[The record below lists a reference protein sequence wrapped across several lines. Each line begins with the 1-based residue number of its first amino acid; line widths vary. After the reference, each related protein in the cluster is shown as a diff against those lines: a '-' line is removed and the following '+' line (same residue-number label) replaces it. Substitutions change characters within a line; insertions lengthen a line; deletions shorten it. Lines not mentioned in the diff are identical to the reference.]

1 MIESYWGQG
10 KTETPEPCPPKAV
23 DLSGLVELSK
33 ANLSPAAEHFD
44 RKVSMFFGQARE
56 GRANNPEEIQVEQRL
71 RRGWKREMDDLAS
84 FLATIENNPRSLI
97 LMPQMCKE
105 KVDEEYG
112 RKVKRLELIKNTDLK
127 VTTGEKKQLSIL
139 VLNLITEKK
148 GAPVIS
154 RNIGLDPAQSF
165 QRKEEA
171 GLIRIRIY
179 TMKVSINA
187 AGEQTRKRQLGIDVE
202 RVYRPELG
210 YLLLV
215 HYCFPNS
222 RNVKVSETSIGENP
236 LFNEVVNEAMRC
248 FKRIFEQR
256 YG

>member
-23 DLSGLVELSK
+23 DLSGLVKLSK
-33 ANLSPAAEHFD
+33 ANLSPAAEQFD

-56 GRANNPEEIQVEQRL
+56 GRTNNPEEIQIEQRL
-71 RRGWKREMDDLAS
+71 RREWTREIDDLAN
-84 FLATIENNPRSLI
+84 FLAAIENNPRSLI

-105 KVDEEYG
+105 KVYEEYG

-127 VTTGEKKQLSIL
+127 VTTGEKKQLSVL

-148 GAPVIS
+148 GAPVVT
-154 RNIGLDPAQSF
+154 RNLGLDPAESL
-165 QRKEEA
+165 QRTEEV
-171 GLIRIRIY
+171 GLIRVRIY

-187 AGEQTRKRQLGIDVE
+187 AGEQTRKRQIGIDVE
-202 RVYRPELG
+202 RVYRPEVG
-210 YLLLV
+210 YLLMV

-222 RNVKVSETSIGENP
+222 RNIKVSEASIEENP
-236 LFNEVVNEAMRC
+236 LFNEAIEC
-248 FKRIFEQR
+248 IQRIFEQR
-256 YG
+256 HD